1 MTYTPPDVSVNDP
14 RGGLLSCYHNEHEF
28 GNDCIRIHGYTQ
40 NWYESESRC
49 TRDRGHLL
57 TIHSADE
64 NKKVM
69 EWAAN
74 YVEPDESGKWHVW
87 IGLDKNKDY
96 GFQWTDHSALDFTHW
111 SVGSPSGGDESDI

>member
-1 MTYTPPDVSVNDP
+1 MS
-14 RGGLLSCYHNEHEF
+14 LL
-28 GNDCIRIHGYTQ
+28 I
-40 NWYESESRC
+40 
-49 TRDRGHLL
+49 RGHLL

-87 IGLDKNKDY
+87 IGLDKNKLVFSLNLSY
-96 GFQWTDHSALDFTHW
+96 S
-111 SVGSPSGGDESDI
+111 